1 METKTDICG
10 MEHVKWLDNGF
21 RRLLQ
26 NPRKLFGRYIRPGS
40 VVFDI
45 GCGPGAFTRDLAEMV
60 GPQGQ
65 VVAIDVQ
72 EAMLAMVEKKID
84 AAGLAGRVT
93 YHRCSGD
100 AIAIDRKADF
110 IVTFYMVHETPDPMR
125 FVDEVG
131 SLLNPGGV
139 WFLAEPKVHVTE
151 KEYRDVVDRA
161 VAGGLTIRKREGII
175 SRIAVFRK

>member
-10 MEHVKWLDNGF
+10 MEHAKWLDNGF
-21 RRLLQ
+21 RRLLH

-45 GCGPGAFTRDLAEMV
+45 GCGPGAFTKDLAEMA
-60 GPQGQ
+60 GPQGH
-65 VVAIDVQ
+65 VVAIDIQ

-93 YHRCSGD
+93 YHHCGGEG
-100 AIAIDRKADF
+100 IGINRKADF

-125 FVDEVG
+125 FVDEVAA
-131 SLLNPGGV
+131 LLNPGGV
-139 WFLAEPKVHVTE
+139 WYLAEPKMHVTE
-151 KEYRDVVDRA
+151 RDYRDVVDRA
-161 VAGGLTIRKREGII
+161 VTGGLTLKKQEGII
-175 SRIAVFRK
+175 SRIAVLQR